1 MWIIDFGVDMSET
14 EAALYEA
21 PFEYVREHVR
31 PERDDVA
38 RPTHRERW
46 WLHERAAA
54 RACGRRSPAS
64 PATSRRRDCRSTGCS
79 SGSTAGRFP
88 TSQLIVVRPRR
99 RLHLRRPALARPR
112 ALGARARARSSAR
125 SSPASATR
133 PRPASRPSRSRDPTP
148 EQRERVGEA
157 ARRLVELRDGW
168 LNPPGLDPADLA
180 KRTLTNLYNQRP
192 TWLANAHADLDAAVF
207 AAYGW
212 PADLPDTE
220 ILERLLA
227 LNLERAAAQETV
239 EPRSTEGDA

>member
-1 MWIIDFGVDMSET
+1 MWIIDFGVDMPEA

-21 PFEYVREHVR
+21 PFEYVR
-31 PERDDVA
+31 DA
-38 RPTHRERW
+38 RP
-46 WLHERAAA
+46 A
-54 RACGRRSPAS
+54 RARRRIAAPRTRALVAPRRGHARRCARRSPAS
-64 PATSRRRDCRSTGCS
+64 PRYIATPDTAKHRLFVWLDAAVLPDQPAHRRSRATTTTPSASSTRA
-79 SGSTAGRFP
+79 STSCGR
-88 TSQLIVVRPRR
+88 V
-99 RLHLRRPALARPR
+99 
-112 ALGARARARSSAR
+112 ARARSSAR

-133 PRPASRPSRSRDPTP
+133 PRPASRPSRSRTPPP

-212 PADLPDTE
+212 PADLADAE

-227 LNLERAAAQETV
+227 LNLERADNCGSSPT
-239 EPRSTEGDA
+239 R